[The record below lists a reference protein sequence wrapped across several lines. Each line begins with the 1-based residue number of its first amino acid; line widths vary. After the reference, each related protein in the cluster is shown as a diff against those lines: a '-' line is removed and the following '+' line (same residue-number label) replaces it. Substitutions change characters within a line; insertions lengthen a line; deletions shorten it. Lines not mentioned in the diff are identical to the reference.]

1 MEDDMAG
8 VKIEQ
13 GTLTHR
19 KTLRLKGLLGIGV
32 AQAVGHLTML
42 WVWAAN
48 NAKDGSLVGLTPTE
62 IAEVSGWAGE
72 PDDFMAALVDAGY
85 IDHTPD
91 GFRLHDWAENTGQIE
106 AEARREAAGYN
117 KPYMVQFGIFL
128 KDIITDFNWGVSDKL
143 FFGQDVVKLFTQR
156 MPATVIVNLYS
167 VIFSIPLGI
176 AFGIFAALKKNTW
189 VDYTISTLT
198 MVVISVPNFVYAF
211 IIQYVFSYKLGW
223 LPFLMKSGTDWF
235 SPAMFV
241 SMIPAIMSLGFGTI
255 AAFTRTTRAELTEV
269 LTSEFMLLARTK
281 GLTRAQA
288 TVRHALRNCFVV
300 VVPAI
305 IGEFVSIL
313 GGSLIIEKIFSIP
326 GVGRLTIDA
335 INAQDYPIFM
345 LTTCFYTAIGL
356 VANLVVD
363 ISYGFIDPRIR
374 MGSKK

>member
-1 MEDDMAG
+1 MLKYSLQRIVYMVIVFLIITCMCFVLIRMLPPAQLPAG
-8 VKIEQ
+8 
-13 GTLTHR
+13 
-19 KTLRLKGLLGIGV
+19 
-32 AQAVGHLTML
+32 
-42 WVWAAN
+42 
-48 NAKDGSLVGLTPTE
+48 DP
-62 IAEVSGWAGE
+62 
-72 PDDFMAALVDAGY
+72 
-85 IDHTPD
+85 HT
-91 GFRLHDWAENTGQIE
+91 IVI
-106 AEARREAAGYN
+106 EARREAAGYN

-143 FFGQDVVKLFTQR
+143 FFGQDVVTLFTQR

-176 AFGIFAALKKNTW
+176 ALGIFAALKKNTW